1 MKILRGFMKY
11 IGWCIKGI
19 RRKIRAMSPAQKRMT
34 TVAIFGIIIGCLMGN
49 GIGRAS
55 EKRKSE
61 VKVQEAMAEV
71 QKKADEKYDS
81 LEKQLYDLQ
90 EELNDH
96 EKEIPWNLVL
106 VNASHPMEEGYVPE
120 LTEIQPGYSV
130 DTRIANEL
138 RKMLAD
144 AEAEGLHI
152 EMCSAYRSV
161 ERQQQV
167 FGDSMKDRV
176 KSGMSYWDAYYET
189 TKNVALP
196 GTSEHALGLALDL
209 VSSSYTGLDER
220 QKNTAE
226 AKWLAE
232 NCHKYGF
239 ILRYPEGTTDITGI
253 VFEPWHYRY
262 VGEEHAQKIME
273 LGITLEEY
281 LEEHY
286 DSKAGGK

>member
-1 MKILRGFMKY
+1 MRGRK
-11 IGWCIKGI
+11 
-19 RRKIRAMSPAQKRMT
+19 RRNRMT
-34 TVAIFGIIIGCLMGN
+34 QQRIIIGIVIVFFAGCLLGS
-49 GIGRAS
+49 GVGRAS
-55 EKRKSE
+55 EKRKSKKRVE
-61 VKVQEAMAEV
+61 EAVAKV
-71 QKKADEKYDS
+71 QKKADDTKDS
-81 LEKQLYDLQ
+81 LEKQIYELQ
-90 EELNDH
+90 EGNTDSASEL
-96 EKEIPWNLVL
+96 PWYLTLVSG
-106 VNASHPMEEGYVPE
+106 AQPMESGYVPE
-120 LTEIQPGYSV
+120 LKELQPGHSV
-130 DTRIANEL
+130 DTRIVDAA
-138 RKMLAD
+138 KTMLAD
-144 AEAEGLHI
+144 AEKAGLHVQI
-152 EMCSAYRSV
+152 CSAYRSV
-161 ERQQQV
+161 DKQKTV
-167 FGDSMKDRV
+167 FGDSMKRRV
-176 KSGMSYWDAYYET
+176 NSGMNYWDAYYET